1 VYKTIPFCIKTTEE
15 IIHEVQLL
23 FLTLFFSSSAY
34 FFKHRFGSTTCI
46 TTSFRSTIAGSLTGL
61 GNDDDKDEEDDDDDE
76 LNDIDQLVD
85 KDLKLQE

>member
-1 VYKTIPFCIKTTEE
+1 
-15 IIHEVQLL
+15 
-23 FLTLFFSSSAY
+23 
-34 FFKHRFGSTTCI
+34 
-46 TTSFRSTIAGSLTGL
+46 L